1 MSKVKINNEKMSE
14 LFTIILDGFGDLI
27 RTDELKWG
35 IADNFIQGCGE
46 NGVTF
51 SIDESKF
58 PKSVRRVTK
67 EKPETGAPVEELAQ
81 KEQEQVQKTME
92 KSMAEPADISRR
104 DMKAKGDAFNKF
116 LKRDNSKKTGTTQPK
131 TDKK

>member
-1 MSKVKINNEKMSE
+1 MAKVKISKEKMSE

-35 IADNFIQGCGE
+35 IADKFIHGCEE

-67 EKPETGAPVEELAQ
+67 EKPETDTPVEELTL
-81 KEQEQVQKTME
+81 KEAEQVQKTMDTA
-92 KSMAEPADISRR
+92 MDAPADISSR
-104 DMKAKGDAFNKF
+104 DLKAKGNAFNKF
-116 LKRDNSKKTGTTQPK
+116 LKRDNSKKSETSK
-131 TDKK
+131 TAKK